1 MLPITPNYKPYYIN
15 FSLLILSIGFLF
27 KISAAPFHFWSPD
40 VYDAIPTRI
49 TVFVAVFAKIS
60 ILIFI
65 LDEAC
70 IFVQLIFWST
80 LEIKINRIILIIE
93 ILVIYSYLISL
104 FNITQL
110 INILRFYEIF
120 KINKFSNYGLNLIIS
135 LQSSLASRRRFYSTS
150 SSLII
155 LNKNAQLDPLWV
167 SGFVDGEGCFAIS
180 VTRDPRYKTGWQ
192 VRVSFSITLH
202 KKDRPL
208 LEDIKQQSQGLGKI
222 TKQGDESIQLQVQSM
237 NEIAK
242 LIEHFD
248 KYQLKTKKLAD
259 YLQWKEAF
267 KIIKNQEHLTEY
279 GLKKIVSIK
288 ASINLGLSE
297 KLKLAKAPP
306 SGRGVLVNFN
316 KIIFI
321 KKKIILLKLA
331 FPDVVA
337 VAKPN
342 IKDQT
347 IKDSPWIA
355 GFISGEGTFL
365 VSVYKS
371 KTLLG
376 VAVKLVFEVTQHN
389 KDEKLMRSF
398 VIFFKCG
405 RVYPNR
411 DAFYYRVSKFDDIIE
426 KIIPFFKNYPIKG
439 MKALDFRD
447 FCRVAEMMKAKQ
459 HLTEE
464 GLEKIKKILTVMKQ
478 RRKMR

>member
-1 MLPITPNYKPYYIN
+1 M
-15 FSLLILSIGFLF
+15 
-27 KISAAPFHFWSPD
+27 
-40 VYDAIPTRI
+40 
-49 TVFVAVFAKIS
+49 
-60 ILIFI
+60 
-65 LDEAC
+65 
-70 IFVQLIFWST
+70 
-80 LEIKINRIILIIE
+80 IIE
-93 ILVIYSYLISL
+93 ILLIYSNLISL
-104 FNITQL
+104 LNLTQL

-120 KINKFSNYGLNLIIS
+120 KINKFSNYDLNLTLS
-135 LQSSLASRRRFYSTS
+135 SQSSLTSRIQFYSTS

-167 SGFVDGEGCFAIS
+167 SGFVDGEGCFSIS
-180 VTRDPRYKTGWQ
+180 VTRDPRFKTGWQ

-208 LEDIKQQSQGLGKI
+208 LEHIKQQSRGLGQI
-222 TKQGDESIQLQVQSM
+222 TKQGDEAIQLQVQSM

-248 KYQLKTKKLAD
+248 NYQLKTKKLAD

-297 KLKLAKAPP
+297 KLKLA
-306 SGRGVLVNFN
+306 
-316 KIIFI
+316 
-321 KKKIILLKLA
+321 

-342 IKDQT
+342 IKNQT
-347 IKDSPWIA
+347 IKDSHWIA
-355 GFISGEGTFL
+355 GFTSGEGTFL

-376 VAVKLVFEVTQHN
+376 VAVKLVFELTQHK
-389 KDEKLMRSF
+389 KDEILMRSF
-398 VIFFKCG
+398 VNFFKCG

-439 MKALDFRD
+439 MKALDFSD

-464 GLEKIKKILTVMKQ
+464 GLEKIKKIPSRCEPKKKNEIRLI
-478 RRKMR
+478 